1 MNRAAARHKR
11 GHYDRAV
18 EDAGRAISL
27 DGTNIKCWHRKAQ
40 ALIAQGKFT
49 LALEAYQEAL
59 LVEPTSRWLAKQ
71 IDSAQK
77 AVDSTSGRNYKGA
90 LGYNAWSSKAQG
102 DASDYTPVSVS
113 VPVSVSD
120 MDRETKGT
128 DDPPSSPL
136 SSSPPST
143 SSAAEAEGK
152 AAEEAAGGG
161 ASAGPTAGATATA
174 AVTAVTAVTDVAAVT
189 DVTAVGTATSGAASS
204 SPGEVALDTMAEI
217 SSYAFEDGKQTVK
230 VHISFPE
237 ATEGALGEC
246 AITCEYGLKSF
257 DLRICNLRCKE
268 AGEDDH
274 GNNHP
279 PLRHY
284 RLYAAELWGEVIE
297 KRSKILVKS
306 GNRLVLSLRKA
317 STDTMRPWEKLRR

>member
-11 GHYDRAV
+11 GHYGRAV

-27 DGTNIKCWHRKAQ
+27 DGANIKCWHRKAQ

-59 LVEPTSRWLAKQ
+59 LVEPTSKWLAKQ

-102 DASDYTPVSVS
+102 DSSGPTRVSVS

-128 DDPPSSPL
+128 DDPSSTSLSASSLSSSPL
-136 SSSPPST
+136 SLSP
-143 SSAAEAEGK
+143 SSAAAAAAEGK
-152 AAEEAAGGG
+152 TAEEAAGGG
-161 ASAGPTAGATATA
+161 ASAGASAGATATA
-174 AVTAVTAVTDVAAVT
+174 VVTA
-189 DVTAVGTATSGAASS
+189 VTAVGTATSRAASS

-257 DLRICNLRCKE
+257 DLRICNLQCKE
-268 AGEDDH
+268 AGEGDH
-274 GNNHP
+274 GNHNP

-297 KRSKILVKS
+297 KRSKIRVKS